1 MAKRA
6 QHVEET
12 SASARLRRVDAE
24 DSRRLEG
31 RFNEDIKAAKG
42 FLQIRGFECI
52 CAIMD
57 KVNFAI
63 LV

>member
-1 MAKRA
+1 M
-6 QHVEET
+6 
-12 SASARLRRVDAE
+12 RRVNAE

-31 RFNEDIKAAKG
+31 RFNEGIKAAKG
-42 FLQIRGFECI
+42 FLQIRGFGCI

>member
-1 MAKRA
+1 MRTQK
-6 QHVEET
+6 T
-12 SASARLRRVDAE
+12 
-24 DSRRLEG
+24 SRRLEG
-31 RFNEDIKAAKG
+31 RFNEDVKAANG
-42 FLQIRGFECI
+42 FQEIRGSECI

>member
-1 MAKRA
+1 M
-6 QHVEET
+6 EENV
-12 SASARLRRVDAE
+12 SQCAFEACG
-24 DSRRLEG
+24 RLEG

-42 FLQIRGFECI
+42 FLQIRGFECV

>member
-1 MAKRA
+1 MWKK
-6 QHVEET
+6 
-12 SASARLRRVDAE
+12 SLASARMRRVNAE
-24 DSRRLEG
+24 DSRGLEG
-31 RFNEDIKAAKG
+31 RFNEGIKAAKG
-42 FLQIRGFECI
+42 FLQIRGFGCI